1 MSLHRLSRPAL
12 LTLFLALLALPVAQ
26 AADPSQL
33 ESYALRLPLAAA
45 PDAAVQRLPLPPQ
58 VLVALQNADYRD
70 LRIFNAA
77 GQPVPFA
84 LAAVRTA
91 SAQQRQHQALM
102 AYPILGPATAPGPA
116 GLDGLSLRIE
126 EQQGRRVVQV
136 QAAPGAPGTASSAPT
151 AAQQVLGT
159 LFDTRAVTAP
169 AVSLALDAVLPP
181 GQPVRLQLAQSRDL
195 QHWQPLAQTVV
206 YRAPDAAEGAAQLGS
221 SVLALP
227 GISLKDQYL
236 RLGWSPVQGGAT
248 EPVEVR
254 GATLSTSTLGAAP
267 ERPRAELQPVAFTD
281 AHTLRFTLPFAT
293 PVAAL
298 DIRPHG
304 LNELVPVRVLG
315 RSDANA
321 NAQQAWQP
329 LARAVVYQ

>member
-1 MSLHRLSRPAL
+1 M
-12 LTLFLALLALPVAQ
+12 
-26 AADPSQL
+26 
-33 ESYALRLPLAAA
+33 
-45 PDAAVQRLPLPPQ
+45 PPT
-58 VLVALQNADYRD
+58 
-70 LRIFNAA
+70 
-77 GQPVPFA
+77 P
-84 LAAVRTA
+84 
-91 SAQQRQHQALM
+91 
-102 AYPILGPATAPGPA
+102 
-116 GLDGLSLRIE
+116 
-126 EQQGRRVVQV
+126 
-136 QAAPGAPGTASSAPT
+136 
-151 AAQQVLGT
+151 
-159 LFDTRAVTAP
+159 
-169 AVSLALDAVLPP
+169 
-181 GQPVRLQLAQSRDL
+181 
-195 QHWQPLAQTVV
+195 
-206 YRAPDAAEGAAQLGS
+206 
-221 SVLALP
+221 ALP

-329 LARAVVYQ
+329 LARAVVYQLQGAPAPQRSALPSPGVRPTRLTSLPSPGTVVMRRPQRGSQPSA